1 MERHSEGPG
10 RRGAGERSS
19 EGQQSRGPDRPGAE
33 GEHRPGQERAG
44 DRRGGGR
51 GAVREPKAS
60 GSDSLPPTGGESV
73 SRAGERRAGAQGGAA
88 GQAGKSRDPRG
99 GPRSDAG
106 ARKAGSRPAAAAKR
120 GAERP
125 SPEDPALLRRFLP
138 RTRAQMALRGWDQLD
153 ILLVSG
159 DAYVDHSSFG
169 VPAIGRFLESKGY
182 RVGILD
188 CPELEPDGSGWKR
201 LPTPRLYVGVSAG
214 TIDSMVTNYT
224 AAKKKRRS
232 DVYRPGG
239 LPGRPNRATIAYTAL
254 ARHHFPG
261 VPVVVGGLEAGPRRL
276 AYWDFW
282 DERLRRS
289 ILIDCK
295 ADLLVWGMG
304 ERSSLEIAQ
313 RLERGQGFEG
323 MAQTCQVVRREQLPE
338 GARLVPSF
346 EELERDIQG
355 LIPLFN
361 AVREE
366 NHPEGRVIAQ
376 GHGERFVLQYPPLPP
391 SKAEEVDSY
400 YDLPFE
406 RAWHPDHS
414 AAGGVPALEPVKF
427 SINTHRGC
435 FADCSFCSITFHQ
448 GRSIQ
453 GRSEE
458 SILKE
463 AAKLSEHIDFRGT
476 ITDVGGPTAN
486 MWGLGCKLLEK
497 GKPCLD
503 RDCLTPD
510 PCPALRLDK
519 QSEGYRRLLGL
530 VKRTQ
535 GVKHAFVSSGVRY
548 DMLRGKDGKTLP
560 LHDALV
566 GEHTSGRMKLAP
578 EHADPDV
585 LRLMNKPVFGKY
597 EQFET
602 EYSQA
607 CEAQGKDQ
615 YLANY
620 FIVGHP
626 GTTLERAVN
635 LFEKLL
641 ERNYSPEQAQE
652 FLPLPMTRGMVQFAT
667 GKDPLT
673 GEVVYVPRS
682 MKERKIQKALVRW
695 KDPDNQRL
703 VEGALTETGRTD
715 LLPLFRRLL
724 EEEKQKLARGGGA
737 HRKQARGKSRLFA
750 GARGGENQ
758 DLDPA
763 G

>member
-1 MERHSEGPG
+1 MERHNRAPGRAGAGGPPPQDRPGRAAGGPG
-10 RRGAGERSS
+10 RERPGVGQGPRGQSGQDSPRPAPARERQAGPGATRSS
-19 EGQQSRGPDRPGAE
+19 ERSAGP
-33 GEHRPGQERAG
+33 
-44 DRRGGGR
+44 
-51 GAVREPKAS
+51 
-60 GSDSLPPTGGESV
+60 
-73 SRAGERRAGAQGGAA
+73 AA
-88 GQAGKSRDPRG
+88 GPKRDGAGGSTRG
-99 GPRSDAG
+99 SQSAPSAALRPEDAG
-106 ARKAGSRPAAAAKR
+106 ARAAGKRRGQRPA
-120 GAERP
+120 
-125 SPEDPALLRRFLP
+125 PEDPALLRRFLP
-138 RTRAQMALRGWDQLD
+138 RTRAQMALRGWEELD

-188 CPELEPDGSGWKR
+188 CPDLEPDGSGWKR

-239 LPGRPNRATIAYTAL
+239 VPGRPNRATIAYTAL

-261 VPVVVGGLEAGPRRL
+261 VPVIVGGLEAGPRRL

-282 DERLRRS
+282 DEKLRRS

-304 ERSSLEIAQ
+304 ERSSLEVAQ
-313 RLERGQGFEG
+313 RIERGQGFDG

-346 EELERDIQG
+346 EDLERDVQG

-376 GHGERFVLQYPPLPP
+376 GHGDRFVLQYPPLPP
-391 SKAEEVDSY
+391 SKPEEVDSY

-602 EYSQA
+602 EYQEA

-635 LFEKLL
+635 LFAKLL

-673 GEVVYVPRS
+673 GEEVYVPRS

-703 VEGALTETGRTD
+703 VEGALHDTGRTD
-715 LLPLFRRLL
+715 LLPLFRKLL
-724 EEEKQKLARGGGA
+724 DEEKQKLARGGGA
-737 HRKQARGKSRLFA
+737 QRKQARGKSRLFA
-750 GARGGENQ
+750 GARAAENE